1 MAKQVQITKS
11 WAAGSIPESKG
22 RYILC
27 GADYSAPRF
36 IDAVTV
42 GNGVKVFNM
51 DGTEVRQDA
60 TLRHFGPLPG
70 QDRSIAASARFATEP
85 TQAS

>member
-1 MAKQVQITKS
+1 MAKQIQVTKS
-11 WAAGSIPESKG
+11 WSIGSIPETKG
-22 RYILC
+22 RYIVC
-27 GADYSAPRF
+27 GADYANPRF
-36 IDAVTV
+36 IDAVLV
-42 GNGVKVFNM
+42 GNTVKVFNM

-70 QDRSIAASARFATEP
+70 QDRSIAASARFAAEP